1 MSDVLRGLQMRQPGL
16 THERGAARG
25 ALPLFPRCARAL
37 LTAAVAVST
46 VAAAGLSAGRLRK
59 VDSVVLKGAP
69 RADQVVAFSGGFVVR
84 EADFRRP
91 GTQQIAVY
99 DANGNLESRVGRY
112 GPGPF
117 EFDRLVGIALGP
129 DRAIWAVDLY
139 SKVIRYSLQ
148 GRPLSTTLIQ
158 NPGFE
163 PQAIA
168 LVPRRRV
175 FYLAGCQPLHYY
187 LDLGCSLLHEYSI
200 AGRAF
205 QRSFLPTAPV
215 AVRDH
220 LFPLENYFLA
230 AGQNGDLFFAD
241 GPVFEL
247 DRLNPR
253 TGSIRRFPIRSSR
266 AQPPGPL
273 LTGQQ
278 AAYYERRYREACLIQ
293 ALFAAGRVVLVQLR
307 VPAEHEGCLEAF
319 LGSGRQ
325 IATDLLSPGRLV
337 GTDEENFLFAQQG
350 PQGVRLTEWRFT
362 GQ

>member
-1 MSDVLRGLQMRQPGL
+1 M
-16 THERGAARG
+16 
-25 ALPLFPRCARAL
+25 
-37 LTAAVAVST
+37 
-46 VAAAGLSAGRLRK
+46 
-59 VDSVVLKGAP
+59 
-69 RADQVVAFSGGFVVR
+69 AFSGGFVVR

-91 GTQQIAVY
+91 ETQQIAVY
-99 DANGNLESRVGRY
+99 DAAGNLKSRVGRY

-129 DRAIWAVDLY
+129 DQAIWAVDVR

-148 GRPLSTTLIQ
+148 GRGLSTTLIQ

-163 PQAIA
+163 PKAIA

-205 QRSFLPTAPV
+205 QRSFLPTASV
-215 AVRDH
+215 AIRDH

-230 AGQNGDLFFAD
+230 TGQNGDLYFAD

-247 DRLNPR
+247 AQLNPR
-253 TGSIRRFPIRSSR
+253 TGSIKRFPIRSNR
-266 AQPPGPL
+266 ARPPEAI

-278 AAYYERRYREACLIQ
+278 AAYYERKYGDACLIQ
-293 ALFAAGRVVLVQLR
+293 ALFAAGRVVLVQLH
-307 VPAEHEGCLEAF
+307 VPAEHEDLLEAF
-319 LGSGRQ
+319 LDSGRQ
-325 IATDLLSPGRLV
+325 IATDLPSPGRLV
-337 GTDEENFLFAQQG
+337 GTDEENFLFARKVS
-350 PQGVRLTEWRFT
+350 QGVRLTEWRLA

>member
-1 MSDVLRGLQMRQPGL
+1 MRQPRL

-25 ALPLFPRCARAL
+25 PLPLLPRCARAIL
-37 LTAAVAVST
+37 AAFVAVTSAAAVGPA
-46 VAAAGLSAGRLRK
+46 AGRLRK
-59 VDSVVLKGAP
+59 VDSVLLKGAP

-91 GTQQIAVY
+91 GTQEIAVY
-99 DANGNLESRVGRY
+99 DTNGNLESRVGRY

-168 LVPRRRV
+168 FVPRRKA

-187 LDLGCSLLHEYSI
+187 LDLGCSLLHEYSV

-253 TGSIRRFPIRSSR
+253 TGSIKRFPIRSNR
-266 AQPPGPL
+266 ARPPESL

-278 AAYYERRYREACLIQ
+278 AAYYERKYSDSCLIQ

-307 VPAEHEGCLEAF
+307 VPAAHEDLLEAF
-319 LGSGRQ
+319 LESGRQ

-337 GTDEENFLFAQQG
+337 GTDEENFLFARKVS
-350 PQGVRLTEWRFT
+350 QGVRLTEWRLAS
-362 GQ
+362 Q